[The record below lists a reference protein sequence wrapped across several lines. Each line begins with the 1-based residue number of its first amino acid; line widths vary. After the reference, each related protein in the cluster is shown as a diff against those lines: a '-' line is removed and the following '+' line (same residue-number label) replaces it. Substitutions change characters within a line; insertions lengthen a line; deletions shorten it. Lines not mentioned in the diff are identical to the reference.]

1 MKQTVNERFRKVVAD
16 NGFSATYLAKVSGIS
31 QTTISRQI
39 KGDYNVSIES
49 VNAVLHELP
58 NLSADWLLTGRGS
71 MYIQNNLPPMTGK
84 ESEESLDLHAQIA
97 KLTAEL
103 EKTRSELS
111 RANRLIDNLQFA
123 LEMQRGLTHEAHEDY
138 IEEKQKKEIV

>member
-49 VNAVLHELP
+49 INAVLHELP

-71 MYIQNNLPPMTGK
+71 MYIQNNLPSFTGNET
-84 ESEESLDLHAQIA
+84 ESELERD
-97 KLTAEL
+97 AEL
-103 EKTRSELS
+103 TKRTIELEECKDRLEEAYKTIEDLRYMVSLQKDKIRMLERDIRGNEK
-111 RANRLIDNLQFA
+111 
-123 LEMQRGLTHEAHEDY
+123 
-138 IEEKQKKEIV
+138 KVV